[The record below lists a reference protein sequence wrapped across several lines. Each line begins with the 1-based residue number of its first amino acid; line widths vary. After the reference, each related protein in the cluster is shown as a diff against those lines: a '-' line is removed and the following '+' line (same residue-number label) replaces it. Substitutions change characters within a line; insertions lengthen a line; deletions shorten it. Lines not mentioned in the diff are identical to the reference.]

1 MLYFMIFV
9 NDKWPYRLIVRTRAS
24 QALNL
29 GAIPSKVTKHLHIK
43 RAHCCALLLCFDED
57 LENLLSTESKLLWL
71 T

>member
-1 MLYFMIFV
+1 MIFV

-43 RAHCCALLLCFDED
+43 EHTAVLFYCAL
-57 LENLLSTESKLLWL
+57 
-71 T
+71 